1 MADFTIVTATGI
13 YKDGKPT
20 EGLHH
25 TLDQAREMD
34 ARVRVDTD
42 QDECR
47 VMLTLNSTEPDV
59 MLIAQLLAEL
69 TMALPPGASATT
81 SSWRWTGPVPF

>member
-1 MADFTIVTATGI
+1 MDLLTLTVLAT
-13 YKDGKPT
+13 YKDGKPA

-25 TLDQAREMD
+25 MLDTTRSMG
-34 ARVRVDTD
+34 ARVQVDTD

-47 VMLTLNSTEPDV
+47 VVLTLNSTEPDL
-59 MLIAQLLAEL
+59 MLVAQQLAEL